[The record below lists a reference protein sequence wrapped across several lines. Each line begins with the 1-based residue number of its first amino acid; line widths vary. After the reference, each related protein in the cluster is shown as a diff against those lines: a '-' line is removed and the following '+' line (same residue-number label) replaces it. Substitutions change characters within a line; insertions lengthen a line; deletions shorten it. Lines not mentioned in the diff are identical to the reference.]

1 MEDLELFLQKDVNSG
16 LLIDDIVLIILLFA
30 DDMAVI
36 GRSVEELQ
44 ESLNL
49 LHTYCNTW
57 GLEVNTEKTKIVV
70 FRNRGQIR
78 IDEIWTYNGEILDIV
93 DDFNYLGTIFNYTGS
108 FTKNQDHVVGKSL
121 KALNA
126 L

>member
-78 IDEIWTYNGEILDIV
+78 IDEFWTYNGEILDIV

-108 FTKNQDHVVGKSL
+108 FTKNQEHVVGKSL

>member
-78 IDEIWTYNGEILDIV
+78 IDEFWTYNGEILDIV